1 MTISATPSSAAP
13 GSAESRDESDRR
25 SRESIELAR
34 EIIKIDS
41 TNGNETAVAEIL
53 ADYLRA
59 NGVEAELIANDPA
72 RANIVARIPG
82 TGRGPSLAFVGHND
96 VVPADPRDWEVPPFE
111 AVLDDAGF
119 LWGRG
124 AVDMKDEVAARTA
137 AMASL
142 ARQGWRG
149 TGDLL
154 LVIVADEEDGSAN
167 VGMNWLVKERP
178 DIATDFALN
187 EGGGMAYPLA
197 DGRAVIDVAIGEK
210 GTCPI
215 RVDALGEAGHA
226 SMPEIGD
233 NAVPLLGQLLTILGK
248 GQAEPIDHPTIRAMV
263 SALLNDD
270 DAVDRLGLGEAIAQ
284 ASRMHPRW
292 HGALT
297 STSGITMAPTML
309 HGSKARNVMPAR
321 AAVELD
327 CRILPGN
334 TEAEVMAAVRARL
347 GDDIAYE
354 LSHVE
359 AAIHGNASAP
369 EGALWSLMAAYAS
382 QTLGSQL
389 MPVLCTGFTDS
400 VFLRQEFGTVAYGF
414 SPFTTTPSEVI
425 EAGFH
430 NKNERVH
437 VDDIALSAAF
447 HVHAAQTLLGS

>member
-1 MTISATPSSAAP
+1 MAMDTYPTAAAAT
-13 GSAESRDESDRR
+13 SAEAAAEADRR

-34 EIIKIDS
+34 EIIRIDS
-41 TNGNETAVAEIL
+41 TNGNETPVAETL
-53 ADYLRA
+53 ANYLRSA
-59 NGVEAELIANDPA
+59 GVEVELVANDPA
-72 RANIVARIPG
+72 RANLIARIPG
-82 TGRGPSLAFVGHND
+82 TGDGPSLAFVGHSD
-96 VVPADPRDWEVPPFE
+96 VVPADARDWDVPPFE
-111 AVLDDAGF
+111 AVLDDNGY

-149 TGDLL
+149 RGDLL

-187 EGGGMAYPLA
+187 EGGGMAYPLT

-215 RVDALGEAGHA
+215 RVDAVGEAGHA
-226 SMPEIGD
+226 SMPELGD
-233 NAVPLLGQLLTILGK
+233 NAVPLLGQLLSILGK

-263 SALLNDD
+263 TALLNDE
-270 DAVDRLGLGEAIAQ
+270 DAIDRLGLAAAINA
-284 ASRMHPRW
+284 ASTMHPRW
-292 HGALT
+292 DGALL

-321 AAVELD
+321 AGVELD
-327 CRILPGN
+327 CRILPGT
-334 TEAEVMAAVRARL
+334 TEAEVLDAVRARL
-347 GDDIAYE
+347 GDEIAYE
-354 LSHVE
+354 LSQVE
-359 AAIHGNASAP
+359 PAIHGNASEPA
-369 EGALWSLMAAYAS
+369 GALWALMSEYAA
-382 QTLGSQL
+382 QTLSSTL

-400 VFLRQEFGTVAYGF
+400 VFLRREFGTVAYGF
-414 SPFTTTPSEVI
+414 SPFITTPSEVI
-425 EAGFH
+425 ESGYH

-437 VDDIALSAAF
+437 IDDIALSAAF
-447 HVHAAQTLLGS
+447 HVHAAQTLLG